1 MYLTKVTVGLR
12 ISKEGEL
19 EGLDI
24 HEHGGGAYPEV
35 FSGTTFAA
43 AAASSGGGH
52 APEAVRAP
60 VPA

>member
-35 FSGTTFAA
+35 FGSGATMAGG
-43 AAASSGGGH
+43 SGGGH
-52 APEAVRAP
+52 ASEPVRAP